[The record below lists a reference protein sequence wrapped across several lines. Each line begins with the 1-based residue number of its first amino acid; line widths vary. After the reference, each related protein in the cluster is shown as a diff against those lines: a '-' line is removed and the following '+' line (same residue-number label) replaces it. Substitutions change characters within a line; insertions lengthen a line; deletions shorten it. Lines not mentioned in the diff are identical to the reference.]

1 MKMKDWLIYSIL
13 ALIFW
18 GLWVVLPKFA
28 IKYIDVKNDFI
39 YQTIGGIFVAL
50 IVLGEMK
57 FQMNWDNK
65 GVLLGLLAGI
75 CGALGTY
82 YFLKAMESGKSIVVI
97 PLTALYPIIGV
108 LLSFFLFKEII
119 TIKQLVGVI
128 FAIISVFML
137 AS

>member
-1 MKMKDWLIYSIL
+1 MKDWLIYSLL

-39 YQTIGGIFVAL
+39 YQTIGGV
-50 IVLGEMK
+50 IVGLLVFGEMK
-57 FQMNWDNK
+57 FQLQWNNK
-65 GVLLGLLAGI
+65 GVVFGLLAGI
-75 CGALGTY
+75 SGALGTY
-82 YFLKAMESGKSIVVI
+82 YFLKAMETGKSFVVI

-108 LLSFFLFKEII
+108 LLSVFLFKEII
-119 TIKQLVGVI
+119 TIKQLAGVI
-128 FAIISVFML
+128 FAVISVFML

>member
-1 MKMKDWLIYSIL
+1 MKDWLIYSIL

-50 IVLGEMK
+50 FVLGEMK

-65 GVLLGLLAGI
+65 GVILGLMAGI
-75 CGALGTY
+75 SGALGTY

-119 TIKQLVGVI
+119 TIKQVVGVI
-128 FAIISVFML
+128 FAIISVFLL